1 MALPIITV
9 IRIEGHQF
17 AKRKAE
23 SQRPTFQK
31 WEEQGGPKKEKERC
45 GGGAKNSG
53 DDTKRSSI

>member
-1 MALPIITV
+1 MALPITTV

-31 WEEQGGPKKEKERC
+31 WEEQEGEGYVWW
-45 GGGAKNSG
+45 
-53 DDTKRSSI
+53 RS